1 MSTRPDG
8 RSVVVMDRHDDTA
21 LAAEARAM
29 TRREVIQKAIEGTIT
44 WLQAAHIC
52 GVTPRHMSR
61 LRERYERLGLPG
73 LEDGRRGKAQPRRID
88 SAVEE
93 EVVRLKREKYS
104 DFNTRHFHDTLRRHH
119 AFKYGYTW
127 TLAILQKHG
136 LATKSPGPGKY
147 RRKRERRPMRGML
160 LHLDAS
166 RHSWLEGQPQWDL
179 NVMLDD
185 ADGQVLYAEFVPE
198 EGVRSTLMALK
209 WVLERYGRFAEFY
222 TDRGS
227 HFCTTSKAGAG
238 PNDVQNGTVSRVLR
252 TLGIHHILARSPEA
266 RGRSER
272 AFGTIQGRLPQ
283 ELRAAGVTNYED
295 ANRYLREQ
303 FVGTFNE
310 LFTVTPRDAET
321 AFTSVRGLN
330 LELLLSLQ
338 HERVVRADNTISFNG
353 TALQLRPS
361 DLRMHYARCRVLVH
375 ELIDGTL
382 AVSFERQE
390 IGRFTRE
397 GAPIENRRVA

>member
-1 MSTRPDG
+1 
-8 RSVVVMDRHDDTA
+8 
-21 LAAEARAM
+21 
-29 TRREVIQKAIEGTIT
+29 
-44 WLQAAHIC
+44 
-52 GVTPRHMSR
+52 
-61 LRERYERLGLPG
+61 
-73 LEDGRRGKAQPRRID
+73 
-88 SAVEE
+88 
-93 EVVRLKREKYS
+93 
-104 DFNTRHFHDTLRRHH
+104 
-119 AFKYGYTW
+119 
-127 TLAILQKHG
+127 
-136 LATKSPGPGKY
+136 
-147 RRKRERRPMRGML
+147 ML

-310 LFTVTPRDAET
+310 LFSVTPREAET

-353 TALQLRPS
+353 TTFQLRPS
-361 DLRMHYARCRVLVH
+361 DVRMHYARCRVLVH
-375 ELIDGTL
+375 ELLDGTL

-390 IGRFTRE
+390 VGRFTRE
-397 GAPIENRRVA
+397 GAPIETRRVA